1 MCVGS
6 AIIPRELTRSLH
18 CFTERA
24 KRLNPASFL
33 IPSNSMELKS
43 GLYMF
48 PDSQKL
54 DCVSVSKSVSDENR
68 SIFGV
73 SDHIGKRDVIVV
85 FDFLTVTSVPFT
97 SIVVMFIRLVQI
109 PCQMEMRDILLGAMI
124 YVWSMKTDS
133 W

>member
-1 MCVGS
+1 
-6 AIIPRELTRSLH
+6 
-18 CFTERA
+18 
-24 KRLNPASFL
+24 
-33 IPSNSMELKS
+33 
-43 GLYMF
+43 MF
-48 PDSQKL
+48 PDFQKR